1 MKMKDKVVIVT
12 GGGQGI
18 GLGIARAF
26 AAEGASLA
34 ITGRNFEKLE
44 KAAQQ
49 IMAEYN
55 VPVFCVSADGSK
67 EADVKNAVK
76 QIGEHYGRID
86 CIVNNAQTSKSGL
99 TLVEHTTED
108 FDLAIYTGL
117 YATFWYM
124 KECFPYLKESK
135 GSVVN
140 FASGAGLHGRAGQS
154 SYGAAKEGVRGLS
167 RTAATEWGEFGIRV
181 NVVCPLAMTPGLAQ
195 WKEAFPEM
203 YAKQLSAIPLNRFGD
218 PQQDIGRVCVFLA
231 SDEASYIT
239 GQTIE
244 LQGGS
249 ALRP

>member
-1 MKMKDKVVIVT
+1 MKMKNKVVIIT

-18 GLGIARAF
+18 GFGIARAF
-26 AAEGASLA
+26 AEQGASLA
-34 ITGRNFEKLE
+34 ITGRNYEKLE

-49 IMAEYN
+49 IKDEYN

-76 QIGEHYGRID
+76 QIAEHYGRID
-86 CIVNNAQTSKSGL
+86 TLVNNAQTSKSGL
-99 TLVEHTTED
+99 TLIEHTTED

-117 YATFWYM
+117 YASFWYM
-124 KECFPYLKESK
+124 KECFPYLKESQ

-140 FASGAGLHGRAGQS
+140 FASGAGLHGRAGQA
-154 SYGAAKEGVRGLS
+154 SYGAAKEGIRGLS

-181 NVVCPLAMTPGLAQ
+181 NVICPLAMTPGLAQ
-195 WKEAFPEM
+195 WKESFPEM
-203 YAKQLSAIPLNRFGD
+203 YEKQLSAIPLRRFGD
-218 PQQDIGRVCVFLA
+218 PQNDIGKVCVFLA
-231 SDEASYIT
+231 SDDASYIT
-239 GQTIE
+239 GQTVE